1 MTVRASIVIDNY
13 NYARF
18 LGAAID
24 GALAQTL
31 EGTEVVVVDDGSTDG
46 SQEIIAGYGGR
57 VRSVI
62 KENGGQTSA
71 FNAGL
76 SVASGSVVCFLDSDD
91 LLAPRAMEAAVDA
104 IHTRRAVK
112 AHWPLRTIEAD
123 GTPIDEL
130 LPRGQLADGDLRDE
144 VLAHGPESYP
154 TPPTSGNA
162 WSREFFDEV
171 MPLPEIVVRH
181 KVGSASADAYLSDV
195 APLFGPVARI
205 DDELGYYRLHGDNDY
220 SCLGFEE
227 KLRRDLWCYDDRCE
241 RLARWC
247 VRLGLDADPEAWRTE
262 SWLHRFVA
270 AREELHAALPR
281 DAALVLVDGQGVG
294 EEVAHGRRTLPFL
307 ERDGEYWGAPE
318 DGAVAVR
325 ELERMRAE
333 GAHFIAFAWP
343 AMWWFDCYPE
353 LRRHLTQRFPRVLD
367 SERLVAF
374 DLRD

>member
-18 LGAAID
+18 LRAAID

-162 WSREFFDEV
+162 WSREFLDEV
-171 MPLPEIVVRH
+171 MPLPEIEVRH
-181 KVGSASADAYLSDV
+181 EVGSASADAYLSDV

-205 DDELGYYRLHGDNDY
+205 DDELGCYRLHGDNDY
-220 SCLGFEE
+220 SSLGFEE
-227 KLRRDLWCYDDRCE
+227 CPTRVRCRPGGLADRVVATSI
-241 RLARWC
+241 RGRAR
-247 VRLGLDADPEAWRTE
+247 G
-262 SWLHRFVA
+262 A
-270 AREELHAALPR
+270 ARGTAPRCRPGARRRPGGWGGGRAWAAHTPLPR
-281 DAALVLVDGQGVG
+281 T
-294 EEVAHGRRTLPFL
+294 RR
-307 ERDGEYWGAPE
+307 
-318 DGAVAVR
+318 
-325 ELERMRAE
+325 
-333 GAHFIAFAWP
+333 
-343 AMWWFDCYPE
+343 
-353 LRRHLTQRFPRVLD
+353 
-367 SERLVAF
+367 
-374 DLRD
+374 